1 VGDENRFAEWVCP
14 LAGLVGREGNAM
26 NHAIYQWQEAYRS
39 AVLEADPKQLSIR
52 VNEAR
57 RAIDERL
64 HRPIQIDSPEHKAI
78 EDARRGLAELEA
90 ERVERDEAQGGV

>member
-1 VGDENRFAEWVCP
+1 MKTASQSAFAHRPGW
-14 LAGLVGREGNAM
+14 LVEKENAM
-26 NHAIYQWQEAYRS
+26 NQAIYQWRAAYRS

-52 VNEAR
+52 INEAR

-64 HRPIQIDSPEHKAI
+64 QRPIQIDSPEHKAI

-90 ERVERDEAQGGV
+90 ERVERDDRA

>member
-1 VGDENRFAEWVCP
+1 
-14 LAGLVGREGNAM
+14 M
-26 NHAIYQWQEAYRS
+26 MHAIYSWQTAYRS
-39 AVLEADPKQLSIR
+39 AVLETSPTQLSIR
-52 VNEAR
+52 INEAR

-90 ERVERDEAQGGV
+90 ERVERSDILPS